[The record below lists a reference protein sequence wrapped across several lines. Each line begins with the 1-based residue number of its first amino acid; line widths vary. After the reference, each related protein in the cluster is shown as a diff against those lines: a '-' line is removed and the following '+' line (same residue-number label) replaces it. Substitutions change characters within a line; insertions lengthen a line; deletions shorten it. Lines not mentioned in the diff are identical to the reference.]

1 MALNAT
7 LGRRD
12 AAARRTRA
20 TATVTADKGEGALK
34 IVLSK
39 LSVTVEGLRGIDA
52 GGSTEIAR
60 EAEGACPVS
69 NALRGSF

>member
-7 LGRRD
+7 LGRRN
-12 AAARRTRA
+12 AAARRTRV
-20 TATVTADKGEGALK
+20 TATITADKGEGGIK

-52 GGSTEIAR
+52 GGFTETAR

-69 NALRGSF
+69 NALLGSL